1 MKLFTKSFM
10 SLFLAAWILLGSLGI
25 SWTEAT
31 CVYTGA
37 KKITVT
43 KANSC
48 CKKSTQAQLSRAQCC
63 FLGKYQ
69 VKFNF
74 DLTKGNTALEWVF
87 TPASTTVSFPSV
99 DVVYQELDFFTYF
112 NANAPPLPQQVRLAQ
127 LQTYLI

>member
-1 MKLFTKSFM
+1 MKKMAQSFM
-10 SLFLAAWILLGSLGI
+10 SFFLAAWILFGSLGI

-37 KKITVT
+37 KKITVS
-43 KANSC
+43 KAESC
-48 CKKSTQAQLSRAQCC
+48 CKPTSQAQLSRAKCC

-74 DLTKGNTALEWVF
+74 DLTKGHQAIQFAFNSPNPSDTRPFGE
-87 TPASTTVSFPSV
+87 SF
-99 DVVYQELDFFTYF
+99 YQEIDSIHLFQ
-112 NANAPPLPQQVRLAQ
+112 ANAPPLTRQVRLAQ